1 MERQTLGVALL
12 VMGVVL
18 VLLSLSADLIG
29 LGISPGIGLRQW
41 GGTIL
46 GVILGALGWFLRKGS
61 TRPIFRKRRTILQK
75 S

>member
-29 LGISPGIGLRQW
+29 LGSSPGFGLRQW

-46 GVILGALGWFLRKGS
+46 GVILGALGWFLRQGS
-61 TRPIFRKRRTILQK
+61 TPPP
-75 S
+75 